1 MMSEEENTRNARG
14 FVEAILKKD
23 VEKMLTY
30 FWDDAT
36 LQTPDGTFKGKDQ
49 LRRLFKAETQW
60 PDVNVTDYG
69 IGLMFKGNL
78 GIYEFDQEA
87 TYQGKKFK
95 VHGASLGEMKDG
107 KFQNM
112 RNYYDRLSIAKQ
124 VVTGWMATR
133 AVNSLVNGME
143 KPFRQ

>member
-1 MMSEEENTRNARG
+1 MSEEENTRNARA
-14 FVEAILKKD
+14 FIEAILKKD
-23 VEKMLTY
+23 VEKMLTC
-30 FWDDAT
+30 FQDDAT

-49 LRRLFKAETQW
+49 LRRLFTAEMQF
-60 PDVNVTDYG
+60 PSVKVTDYG

-78 GIYEFDQEA
+78 GIFEFDQEA
-87 TYQGKKFK
+87 SYQGKKFK
-95 VHGASLGEMKDG
+95 VHGASIGEMKDG
-107 KFQNM
+107 KFQSM